1 MYMLSVQLSMRWD
14 NTYFVSVSV
23 RPESVAELLPAG
35 LSVDC
40 FEGEAYLSVVGFEMR
55 GIRPRGT
62 PRWLGRSF
70 VEINLRTYVMDSE
83 GRRGIYFFSLD
94 ADDVLSVAFAR
105 RLTYL
110 PYRTTEASLTRSGQ
124 EVRSKNVVGGEQT
137 FSLAAR
143 VHERIHT
150 PCAKDRF
157 LCERYRFYTE
167 HRGELFVG
175 VVEHEPWQL
184 RRVEA
189 VVEEPFIFDVGS
201 VDVPDEFHV
210 VFSDG
215 VAVETVRFH
224 VLDTV

>member
-1 MYMLSVQLSMRWD
+1 MLPVELLMRWD
-14 NTYFVSVSV
+14 NTYFVSVPV
-23 RPESVAELLPAG
+23 RPDHVAELLPRG

-40 FEGEAYLSVVGFEMR
+40 FEGDAYLSVVGFEMK
-55 GIRPRGT
+55 GIRPRGV

-70 VEINLRTYVMDSE
+70 VEINLRTYVLDSE

-110 PYRTTEASLTRSGQ
+110 PYRTTETSLSRSGKD
-124 EVRSKNVVGGEQT
+124 VHSKNVVGGEQT
-137 FSLAAR
+137 FSLDAR
-143 VHERIHT
+143 VCERIQT
-150 PCAKDRF
+150 PRAKDRF

-167 HRGELFVG
+167 HGDALYMG
-175 VVEHEPWQL
+175 VVEHDPWQL

-189 VVEEPFIFDVGS
+189 EVGESRIFDVGGVEFS
-201 VDVPDEFHV
+201 DDFHV

-215 VAVETVRFH
+215 VAVETAGFH
-224 VLDTV
+224 VLDSV